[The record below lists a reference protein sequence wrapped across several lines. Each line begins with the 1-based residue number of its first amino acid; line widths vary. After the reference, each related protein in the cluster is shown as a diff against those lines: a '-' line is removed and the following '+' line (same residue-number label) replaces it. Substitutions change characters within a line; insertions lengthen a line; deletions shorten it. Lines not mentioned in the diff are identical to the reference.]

1 MGQDVVMNVAGRSY
15 GGLSAEERSQS
26 RRDRLVAAARG
37 LIAEG
42 GVAPLTVDMLCQR
55 ANLSKKYFYT
65 EFAGKD
71 DLLDACADDL
81 FTRLWAAMQEVL
93 DTAAPADRVNRT
105 LRAVVHTLASDPAD
119 ARLYMECPGFPRL
132 RDRQQRAV
140 REFSERMAAHAM
152 PFTGPPKAS
161 VDRVLAA
168 RALVAGATD
177 LIITWLHGDIDTDED
192 ELIATLTATALGATT
207 MI

>member
-1 MGQDVVMNVAGRSY
+1 MTVAGRTY
-15 GGLSAEERSQS
+15 GGLSPEQRS
-26 RRDRLVAAARG
+26 RDRRNRLLDAARA
-37 LIAEG
+37 LIADG
-42 GVAPLTVDMLCQR
+42 GVAQLTVDVVCQR
-55 ANLSKKYFYT
+55 ANVGKRYFYT
-65 EFAGKD
+65 EFATKD

-81 FTRLWAAMQEVL
+81 FDRLWAKMEEVL
-93 DTAAPADRVNRT
+93 TTAERADRIEGT

-177 LIITWLHGDIDTDED
+177 LIIAWLHGDIDTDED

>member
-1 MGQDVVMNVAGRSY
+1 MGQDVVMTVAGRTY
-15 GGLSAEERSQS
+15 GGLSPEQRS
-26 RRDRLVAAARG
+26 RDRRNRLLDAARA
-37 LIAEG
+37 LIADG
-42 GVAPLTVDMLCQR
+42 GVAQLTVDVVCQR
-55 ANLSKKYFYT
+55 ANVGKRYFYT
-65 EFAGKD
+65 EFATKD

-81 FTRLWAAMQEVL
+81 FDRLWAKMEEVL
-93 DTAAPADRVNRT
+93 TTAERADRIEGT

>member
-81 FTRLWAAMQEVL
+81 FTRLYAAMQEVL
-93 DTAAPADRVNRT
+93 TTAPRADRVNRA

-119 ARLYMECPGFPRL
+119 ARLYMESPGFPRL
-132 RDRQQRAV
+132 RERQQRAIQD
-140 REFSERMAAHAM
+140 FTDQMAARGI
-152 PFTGPPKAS
+152 PFRGRPKPAI
-161 VDRVLAA
+161 DRILAT
-168 RALVAGATD
+168 RALVAGTTD
-177 LIITWLHGDIDTDED
+177 LIIGWLHGDIDTNED
-192 ELIATLTATALGATT
+192 SLVATLTAIAEGATT
-207 MI
+207 TL

>member
-1 MGQDVVMNVAGRSY
+1 MGQDVVMTVAGRTY
-15 GGLSAEERSQS
+15 GGLSPEQRS
-26 RRDRLVAAARG
+26 RDRRNRLLDAARA
-37 LIAEG
+37 LIADG
-42 GVAPLTVDMLCQR
+42 GVAQLTVDVVCQR
-55 ANLSKKYFYT
+55 ANVGKRYFYT
-65 EFAGKD
+65 EFATKG

-81 FTRLWAAMQEVL
+81 FDRLWAKMEEVL
-93 DTAAPADRVNRT
+93 TTAERADRIEGT

-140 REFSERMAAHAM
+140 REFSEHMVAYAM

-161 VDRVLAA
+161 IDRVLAA

-177 LIITWLHGDIDTDED
+177 LIIAWLHGDIDTDED